1 MRAGKSCGGKCVR
14 VRNWPEDAQP
24 DRPEGVG
31 ASGENTEDEDP
42 RETRV
47 LPLNEKPVRPGTGP
61 DSLEDRWARLG
72 VFPGG
77 TDRTQVLPDATTHRA
92 EPPSGGPATPS
103 RDARESPWD
112 AERTTALRVPRDPG
126 GTPGDRPTGPA
137 PRQGGPRPPYDSGR
151 PGAPTAPRRPSS
163 GVGRPAPG
171 SPANGSPSASS
182 EAETSVFPPV
192 TGRPP
197 SGAATGL
204 GRSASGPAN
213 GPSSEAETSVFQP
226 ATGRR
231 PSGAPGGLGRPV
243 AGGPRPAS
251 ADPATAVFPPA
262 TGTGAPGSPATA
274 GTGAPTGLPKPASRA
289 TVRDPWQE
297 DAGDSGAATHDPHEV
312 TVQLDSVQIGE
323 GLELRRAAPGRAG
336 GGQEAAAGPVFV
348 DESGRRSRLY
358 RRIGMAVGL
367 ACAGY
372 AVVMV
377 ATLLSGN
384 SDAPWMPVPGQEDK
398 PASQVETTPEP
409 AETDT
414 PPSAGADETPGST
427 PTTGAPT
434 ATAPGATAPATGGG
448 AGSTA
453 DRPGSVDPS
462 PTATR
467 RNDTGKPATGGGGD
481 TTSTPSGDTV
491 STAPA
496 SPPVSEEPDPV
507 TTAPTADGSDPRVAG
522 APAGQPVVVSD
533 GSAAPPATST
543 TPAAPSP
550 ENVV

>member
-1 MRAGKSCGGKCVR
+1 M
-14 VRNWPEDAQP
+14 RNWPEDAQP
-24 DRPEGVG
+24 DRPEGAG
-31 ASGENTEDEDP
+31 AFGEDAEDENL

-92 EPPSGGPATPS
+92 EPSSGGPATPS

-126 GTPGDRPTGPA
+126 GTPGERPTGPT

-163 GVGRPAPG
+163 GVGRPASG
-171 SPANGSPSASS
+171 SPASGSPSA
-182 EAETSVFPPV
+182 
-192 TGRPP
+192 
-197 SGAATGL
+197 
-204 GRSASGPAN
+204 
-213 GPSSEAETSVFQP
+213 SSEAETSVFQP

-231 PSGAPGGLGRPV
+231 PSGAPGGLGRP
-243 AGGPRPAS
+243 ASGGPRPAS
-251 ADPATAVFPPA
+251 ADPATAVLPV
-262 TGTGAPGSPATA
+262 TA
-274 GTGAPTGLPKPASRA
+274 GTGTDAPTELLKPASRA

-297 DAGDSGAATHDPHEV
+297 DAGDSGAVTHDPHEV

-398 PASQVETTPEP
+398 PAGQVETTPEP
-409 AETDT
+409 AETDI
-414 PPSAGADETPGST
+414 PPGAGADETPGST

-453 DRPGSVDPS
+453 DQPGSVDPSS

-467 RNDTGKPATGGGGD
+467 RNDTGKPATGGGDD

-533 GSAAPPATST
+533 GSATPPATST